1 MRRQLT
7 KNEAIKILLG
17 QQINQFQK
25 LIPYVFLGGIDKN
38 YIGDLEILM
47 EFSNE
52 KNNDIIESNF
62 NELISVDDSPV
73 WKIAN
78 IQGIK
83 SKIDAFYGLRTQISN
98 ENIISFLV
106 LLKKL

>member
-1 MRRQLT
+1 
-7 KNEAIKILLG
+7 
-17 QQINQFQK
+17 
-25 LIPYVFLGGIDKN
+25 
-38 YIGDLEILM
+38 M

-98 ENIISFLV
+98 ENIISFFSIAKEIINNNEIIQNNKLISIKKYSN
-106 LLKKL
+106 LLQRNVIEIND